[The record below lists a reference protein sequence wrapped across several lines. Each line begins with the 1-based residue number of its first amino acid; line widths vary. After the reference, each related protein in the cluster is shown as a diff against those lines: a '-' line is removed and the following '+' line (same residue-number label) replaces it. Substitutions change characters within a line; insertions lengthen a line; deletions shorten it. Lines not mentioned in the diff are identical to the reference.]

1 MSGHGVGNLW
11 LLFCALFIFIPWS
24 FPRKVACQSS
34 KFGLADPREKE
45 TCLCLCGKQHEKW
58 ERAALSSS
66 LTGTTSWPLSLFPW
80 AHQSQLGRAVVE
92 GATEDELTLRLPGST
107 GLGEGA
113 LSSLS
118 APPEHRQKS
127 QALLSPVEGHSGL
140 G

>member
-66 LTGTTSWPLSLFPW
+66 LTGTTSYSLG
-80 AHQSQLGRAVVE
+80 HTKVSSGRAVVE

-127 QALLSPVEGHSGL
+127 QALLSPVERHSGL